1 MEEQKK
7 KDGVSFTYSAKEQS
21 EIQKIRRKYEIKEE
35 NREESK
41 LERLRRLDSGVGKK
55 ATTWSLVIGILG
67 SLILGSGMSII
78 MTEFGV
84 VLGLQGMTGIL
95 TGVALGLFGMLLIAI
110 AYPLYH
116 RILQKERKKAA
127 PEILRLTEELM
138 R

>member
-1 MEEQKK
+1 MEEQNK

-55 ATTWSLVIGILG
+55 ATAWSLAIGILG
-67 SLILGSGMSII
+67 TLILGSGMSII

-95 TGVALGLFGMLLIAI
+95 TGVALGVFGMLLIAI

>member
-7 KDGVSFTYSAKEQS
+7 KDGFSFTYSAKEQS

-55 ATTWSLVIGILG
+55 ATAWSLAIGILG
-67 SLILGSGMSII
+67 TLILGSGMSII

-95 TGVALGLFGMLLIAI
+95 TGVALGVFGMLLIAI